1 MEGSARFD
9 YQPSTSLPPLA
20 WLASIEAGV
29 VEVRCGSSVRC
40 TERGF
45 VESTWV
51 GDPDV
56 ATLPR
61 STTVFGSGLVDDGD
75 GLVLVPPS
83 HPLERLY
90 VHGTDG
96 RVSASNSLVWLLEAT
111 GLDLDPDTLYPPI
124 FVRAAEGIRHTILDV
139 PTTGT
144 PLQAVVYHN
153 VRLAPAGD
161 LRIEERPHERP
172 FDSYA
177 DYRTRLA
184 EALSSAVANARGYE
198 MVATI
203 SSGYDSTAVAAVAAE
218 VGCRRAV
225 TFTVSKP
232 VARGTAVDS
241 GEATAERL
249 GMAIEKFD
257 RLSYLDRA
265 DLPEAE
271 FLATGMTGE
280 DVVMI
285 AAERSIAGSIL
296 LTGSEAYRLK
306 GNPYRPGLYRGDLSS
321 CSLTELRLRTDFI
334 HLPLLF
340 FGASEQP
347 SLIEIID
354 SAEMRPFSVPGLYDK
369 PIQRR
374 IAENAGIPR
383 GTFATIKRRSSASIH
398 REGLVA
404 MSEASAASV
413 RDFAA
418 RHGGS
423 LDHRRRFT
431 IKRRHRLVLRS
442 ARRLRLD
449 RFTSGLAARRRSLI
463 HFEPD
468 FGSLLFRWAVET
480 LRPRYGVEP
489 DAGEATVLMGQLPA
503 AERVAASICDGP

>member
-1 MEGSARFD
+1 M
-9 YQPSTSLPPLA
+9 
-20 WLASIEAGV
+20 
-29 VEVRCGSSVRC
+29 RCIRRSS
-40 TERGF
+40 F
-45 VESTWV
+45 S
-51 GDPDV
+51 
-56 ATLPR
+56 
-61 STTVFGSGLVDDGD
+61 
-75 GLVLVPPS
+75 
-83 HPLERLY
+83 
-90 VHGTDG
+90 
-96 RVSASNSLVWLLEAT
+96 
-111 GLDLDPDTLYPPI
+111 
-124 FVRAAEGIRHTILDV
+124 AAEGVRHTILDV
-139 PTTGT
+139 PTTGA

-153 VRLAPAGD
+153 IRLSSTGE

-184 EALSSAVANARGYE
+184 NALRSAVANAPGYE

-203 SSGYDSTAVAAVAAE
+203 SSGYDSTAVASVAAE

-225 TFTVSKP
+225 TFVNSKP
-232 VARGTAVDS
+232 VASGTAVDS

-249 GMAIEKFD
+249 GMTVEKYD
-257 RLSYLDRA
+257 RLAYLDRT

-280 DVVMI
+280 DVVMT
-285 AAERSIAGSIL
+285 AMERSITCSML
-296 LTGSEAYRLK
+296 LTGSEAFWFK
-306 GNPYRPGLYRGDLSS
+306 GNPYRPGLYRADLSS

-347 SLIEIID
+347 SLIDIID

-374 IAENAGIPR
+374 IAEEAGIPR

-398 REGLVA
+398 RDGLAA
-404 MSEASAASV
+404 MSVASAASV

-423 LDHRRRFT
+423 LDHRRRFG
-431 IKRRHRLVLRS
+431 IKRRHRLMLRT

-449 RFTSGLAARRRSLI
+449 RFTAPLAARRRSLI
-463 HFEPD
+463 HFEPE

-480 LRPRYGVEP
+480 LRPRYRVDP
-489 DAGEATVLMGQLPA
+489 NAHDTSVHMGQSPT
-503 AERVAASICDGP
+503 AERVAASIGDTPKLRR